1 MKNLKL
7 KFKLLTIIFLSFA
20 NSAWSFSAD
29 DIVQKDLDSH
39 IINEIEDA
47 FLFNESENKTINKYI
62 NKANNQAKSQDSNPR
77 FGFKTDN
84 SSQEIDIDKKTK
96 ERIAYNSYLNGQYEV
111 ALKIYKDL
119 VVKYPADNYPK
130 YCLAL
135 TYQKLKQYKKAK
147 LIYFELLKDNPK
159 NKEEIVA
166 NLVTVLSQESPS
178 RALFLLSK
186 LANQNPNN
194 GYFLAQKSLVLE
206 QLKRLDE
213 AIIAMKEAIAIEP
226 GNIEF
231 QLNLAIIYDQNKNF
245 KEALMQY
252 QRVLKA
258 YNSYSDE
265 NGKIPIHQIVARID
279 IVKNLI

>member
-20 NSAWSFSAD
+20 NSAWSFSTD
-29 DIVQKDLDSH
+29 DIVQKDLDSN

-62 NKANNQAKSQDSNPR
+62 NKADYQTKSEDSNPR

-84 SSQEIDIDKKTK
+84 SSQKIDINKKTK
-96 ERIAYNSYLNGQYEV
+96 ERIAYNSYINGQYEV

-119 VVKYPADNYPK
+119 VAKYPADNYPK

-206 QLKRLDE
+206 QLERFDE

-226 GNIEF
+226 ENIEF

-245 KEALMQY
+245 EEALMQY
-252 QRVLKA
+252 QRVLKS
-258 YNSYSDE
+258 YNSYGDE
-265 NGKIPIHQIVARID
+265 NGKIPVHQIVARID